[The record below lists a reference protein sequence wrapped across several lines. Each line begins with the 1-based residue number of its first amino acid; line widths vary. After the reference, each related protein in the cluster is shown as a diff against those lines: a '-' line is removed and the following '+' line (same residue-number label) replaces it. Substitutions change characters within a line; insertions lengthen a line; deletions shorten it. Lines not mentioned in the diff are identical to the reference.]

1 MRERCWQRAG
11 RRDLR
16 RSLSWPYEREEQ
28 MRAITKSFIIAAIAT
43 TAMGANAQSSRTL
56 TREQVIHA
64 VAQVY
69 VHEKACG
76 SKASDSVIKGV
87 QTLAAN
93 NGINL
98 NDISA
103 QNDISRIVD
112 VKTTYAT
119 RLTPELH

>member
-28 MRAITKSFIIAAIAT
+28 MRAITKSFIIAVIAA

-56 TREQVIHA
+56 TREQVIDA
-64 VAQVY
+64 VTQVY

-76 SKASDSVIKGV
+76 GKTSDSVIKWV
-87 QTLAAN
+87 QSLAAN
-93 NGINL
+93 NGVNL

-103 QNDISRIVD
+103 QNDINRIVD
-112 VKTTYAT
+112 VSTTFA
-119 RLTPELH
+119 